1 MPQVRNYVVLERC
14 LTGGAAEGWSFLWAR
29 LSHWVFSLGFLAG
42 LHLPAQIAATP
53 PCLPP
58 HQEALVLRDAAGH
71 RAQPTLESVGIKP
84 GWGWV
89 CDEILA
95 LCRGEISSQTL
106 LWRQVSAE
114 ILKFVNSLYPQLH
127 RENLCC
133 TEMSEHLT
141 AFINC
146 WRGFVQEKKKHFWQ
160 L

>member
-1 MPQVRNYVVLERC
+1 MSY
-14 LTGGAAEGWSFLWAR
+14 AFSF
-29 LSHWVFSLGFLAG
+29 GFLAG
-42 LHLPAQIAATP
+42 FSCWASP
-53 PCLPP
+53 PGADCNLPP
-58 HQEALVLRDAAGH
+58 HQGALVLRDAAGH

-84 GWGWV
+84 VWGCV
-89 CDEILA
+89 RDEILA

-114 ILKFVNSLYPQLH
+114 NLKFVNSLYPQLH

-146 WRGFVQEKKKHFWQ
+146 WRGFVQEKKSISGSYKIRYIEYLHGCILLFRDHITHKTSTF
-160 L
+160 LTS